1 MKAKILILL
10 SMLLFVV
17 SCGTHPAQK
26 DFDNKMKEIQTG
38 NIHTFD
44 SIGLWGTFTKD
55 ISKDSTFS
63 KGMKK
68 ITYKINKV
76 QAKGNTA
83 IINVFLKAPDLT
95 SYVGELQN
103 RLSER
108 MSKSM
113 PQTNAELQK
122 QVIQIGKEFFDEKF
136 DSKDLKYSEKTL
148 DVKYI
153 KNGKDWVISD
163 ENEEFFKII
172 TFGLSN

>member
-68 ITYKINKV
+68 ITYRINNIKV
-76 QAKGNTA
+76 KENIA
-83 IINVFLKAPDLT
+83 IINVFIKAPDF
-95 SYVGELQN
+95 SSEMHESQEFVAKKISEHDS
-103 RLSER
+103 LSPEENQKITIEALRRFKNIILRKLEYNHFNYIER
-108 MSKSM
+108 
-113 PQTNAELQK
+113 T
-122 QVIQIGKEFFDEKF
+122 I
-136 DSKDLKYSEKTL
+136 T
-148 DVKYI
+148 VKY
-153 KNGKDWVISD
+153 K
-163 ENEEFFKII
+163 
-172 TFGLSN
+172 L

>member
-68 ITYKINKV
+68 ITYRINNIKV
-76 QAKGNTA
+76 KENIA
-83 IINVFLKAPDLT
+83 IINVFIKAPDF
-95 SYVGELQN
+95 SSEMHESQEFVAKKISEHDS
-103 RLSER
+103 LSPEE
-108 MSKSM
+108 
-113 PQTNAELQK
+113 NQK
-122 QVIQIGKEFFDEKF
+122 ITIEALRRFKNIILKKLEYNHFNYIEK
-136 DSKDLKYSEKTL
+136 L
-148 DVKYI
+148 
-153 KNGKDWVISD
+153 
-163 ENEEFFKII
+163 
-172 TFGLSN
+172 